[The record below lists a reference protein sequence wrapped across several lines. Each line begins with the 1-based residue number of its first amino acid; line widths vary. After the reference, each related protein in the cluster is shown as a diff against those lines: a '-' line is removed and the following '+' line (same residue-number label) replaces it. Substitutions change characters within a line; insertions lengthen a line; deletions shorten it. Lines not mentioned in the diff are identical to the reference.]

1 MAWCPKCRNEYVKG
15 ITICKDCSETLVD
28 SLEEYDRI
36 LMEEKSALEPKIIAG
51 EIPYY
56 EEEAEEENYEEIT
69 SRLTKVS
76 SVYVRKEDKYKDTL
90 SSAYT
95 LLLVGFGGLAVL
107 LLVITDII
115 NLNLASPGK
124 YVTYSGMAILLVV
137 FIIIGFNSLKSSKKL
152 EKEAESE
159 NQLTEDILT
168 WFAKN
173 ISFELMDSGITD
185 DMQEE
190 VKYFKRMDNIK
201 EIILKAY
208 GELNDNYLDKI
219 AEDIFQEKFHS

>member
-1 MAWCPKCRNEYVKG
+1 MAWCPKCRNEYVEG
-15 ITICKDCSETLVD
+15 ITMCKDCSETLVD
-28 SLEEYDRI
+28 SLEEYDKI
-36 LMEEKSALEPKIIAG
+36 LLEEKSALEPEMIAG
-51 EIPYY
+51 EIPGY
-56 EEEAEEENYEEIT
+56 EEEKEENYEEIT
-69 SRLTKVS
+69 SELTKVS
-76 SVYVRKEDKYKDTL
+76 SVYIKKEDKYKDTL

-124 YVTYSGMAILLVV
+124 YVTYSGMAILLIV
-137 FIIIGFNSLKSSKKL
+137 FIIIGFHSLKSSKKL
-152 EKEAESE
+152 AKEAESE
-159 NQLTEDILT
+159 NQLTEDIST
-168 WFAKN
+168 WFDKN
-173 ISFELMDSGITD
+173 ISFELMDNGITD

-201 EIILKAY
+201 EIIQKAY
-208 GELNDNYLDKI
+208 GELNENYLDKI

>member
-1 MAWCPKCRNEYVKG
+1 MAWCPKCRNEYVEG
-15 ITICKDCSETLVD
+15 IAICKDCSEKLVD

-36 LMEEKSALEPKIIAG
+36 LKEEKSALEPEIITG
-51 EIPYY
+51 EIPGF
-56 EEEAEEENYEEIT
+56 EDEADEENYEEIT
-69 SRLTKVS
+69 SKLTKVS
-76 SVYVRKEDKYKDTL
+76 NVYVKKEDKYKDTL

-95 LLLVGFGGLAVL
+95 LLLVGFAGMAVL

-124 YVTYSGMAILLVV
+124 YVTYSGMAILLIV

-152 EKEAESE
+152 AKEAESE
-159 NQLTEDILT
+159 NQLTEDIFN
-168 WFAKN
+168 WFDKN
-173 ISFELMDSGITD
+173 ISFEQIDNAITD

-190 VKYFKRMDNIK
+190 EKYFKRMDNIK
-201 EIILKAY
+201 EIIQKAY

-219 AEDIFQEKFHS
+219 AEDIFQEKIQS